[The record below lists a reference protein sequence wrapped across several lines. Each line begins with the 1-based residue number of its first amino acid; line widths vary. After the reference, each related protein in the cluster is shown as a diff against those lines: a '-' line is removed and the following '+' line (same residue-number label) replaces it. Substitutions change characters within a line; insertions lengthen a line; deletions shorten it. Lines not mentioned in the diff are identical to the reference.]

1 MMAVITSMFDEMD
14 EKRKQLLLDNQEY
27 LADMLDYAIEQL
39 ESIAENDEIY
49 LIDQGKVCDNYDS
62 IFECLKHWAIER
74 QGNM

>member
-1 MMAVITSMFDEMD
+1 MMAVITSMFEMD
-14 EKRKQLLLDNQEY
+14 EKHKQLLLDNREY

-49 LIDQGKVCDNYDS
+49 LINQGKVCDNYDS

-74 QGNM
+74 QGNK

>member
-27 LADMLDYAIEQL
+27 LVDMLDYAIEQL

-62 IFECLKHWAIER
+62 ILECLKHWAIER
-74 QGNM
+74 KGNK